1 MQRGLLTGIFLGV
14 AMTIF
19 ALQNAIQVPVKF
31 LWMKFNDVPLALILV
46 ISVLVGLSITAVFSF
61 IDKQKL
67 KSKIRRLQ
75 NRIVEL
81 KEKKGEDEGTGTG
94 ESREMISDDGMTIE
108 GEPGHKF
115 FDD

>member
-46 ISVLVGLSITAVFSF
+46 ISVLIGLSITAVFSF

-81 KEKKGEDEGTGTG
+81 KEKKGDDEGTG
-94 ESREMISDDGMTIE
+94 ENREMISDDGMTIE